1 MVRAAENEILDTSG
15 YLLNVKFINCLL
27 CFSTKDERRRL
38 KERARNG
45 LMRGFWKNFRF
56 RDIYVRFKEVSQNL
70 NILAFVRLFNE
81 FLFGLN
87 RRQKISPF
95 LKAIHRVFLL
105 FEATLRRTQL
115 SIPACAQLCEI
126 SLFRKFFKLLYVSD
140 QPFFFFATVNFSS
153 PPPNL
158 VTKITSTIFSL
169 VFPKISPP
177 QFKNTPNENSNI
189 INYPTLYVSLER
201 KDFWPNFLLSKGSK
215 SIPIAIYEIDAI
227 SIEFLLIGAT
237 DPITIPLRFFF
248 KPVPIKFKPVPLIPF
263 KRNPRGTGSPRC
275 TPIPRV
281 TRSPPLP
288 PITRNISARDT
299 TLHNW

>member
-27 CFSTKDERRRL
+27 CFSTKDERHRL

-56 RDIYVRFKEVSQNL
+56 RDIYARFKEVSQNL

-140 QPFFFFATVNFSS
+140 QPFFFLQQSTFPPRPQISLQKSLQRSS
-153 PPPNL
+153 RSCFQKFHLRNL
-158 VTKITSTIFSL
+158 KILQTK
-169 VFPKISPP
+169 
-177 QFKNTPNENSNI
+177 
-189 INYPTLYVSLER
+189 
-201 KDFWPNFLLSKGSK
+201 
-215 SIPIAIYEIDAI
+215 
-227 SIEFLLIGAT
+227 
-237 DPITIPLRFFF
+237 
-248 KPVPIKFKPVPLIPF
+248 
-263 KRNPRGTGSPRC
+263 
-275 TPIPRV
+275 
-281 TRSPPLP
+281 TR
-288 PITRNISARDT
+288 I
-299 TLHNW
+299 

>member
-1 MVRAAENEILDTSG
+1 
-15 YLLNVKFINCLL
+15 
-27 CFSTKDERRRL
+27 
-38 KERARNG
+38 
-45 LMRGFWKNFRF
+45 MRGFWKNFRF

-158 VTKITSTIFSL
+158 VTKITSIIFSL

-248 KPVPIKFKPVPLIPF
+248 KPVQTNQVQTSTLNPIQEESSRNRIPPLHADSACNTIP
-263 KRNPRGTGSPRC
+263 
-275 TPIPRV
+275 
-281 TRSPPLP
+281 SPPP
-288 PITRNISARDT
+288 NYSQYFGARYNT
-299 TLHNW
+299 P

>member
-1 MVRAAENEILDTSG
+1 M
-15 YLLNVKFINCLL
+15 
-27 CFSTKDERRRL
+27 
-38 KERARNG
+38 
-45 LMRGFWKNFRF
+45 
-56 RDIYVRFKEVSQNL
+56 
-70 NILAFVRLFNE
+70 
-81 FLFGLN
+81 
-87 RRQKISPF
+87 
-95 LKAIHRVFLL
+95 
-105 FEATLRRTQL
+105 
-115 SIPACAQLCEI
+115 
-126 SLFRKFFKLLYVSD
+126 
-140 QPFFFFATVNFSS
+140 
-153 PPPNL
+153 
-158 VTKITSTIFSL
+158 
-169 VFPKISPP
+169 FPKISPP

>member
-140 QPFFFFATVNFSS
+140 QPFFFFCNSQLFLPAPKSRYKNHFNDLLARVSKNF
-153 PPPNL
+153 
-158 VTKITSTIFSL
+158 TS
-169 VFPKISPP
+169 
-177 QFKNTPNENSNI
+177 
-189 INYPTLYVSLER
+189 
-201 KDFWPNFLLSKGSK
+201 
-215 SIPIAIYEIDAI
+215 AI
-227 SIEFLLIGAT
+227 
-237 DPITIPLRFFF
+237 
-248 KPVPIKFKPVPLIPF
+248 
-263 KRNPRGTGSPRC
+263 
-275 TPIPRV
+275 
-281 TRSPPLP
+281 
-288 PITRNISARDT
+288 
-299 TLHNW
+299 